1 MPKNQKDI
9 IEINKEHKKS
19 INIINQFK
27 SFLKSYRSASENT
40 IKSYTKDVMYF
51 FKVLGLT
58 EYDYNNLNTLKLLN
72 NEHMKM
78 WLIDRKKT
86 NSNRSISRQ
95 IISIKTLFI
104 FLDTIY
110 NITNEVFLGLNG
122 MKFNPNL
129 PKAINHDIIMTITQ
143 DIDKIMK
150 YKYNFEC
157 ERDKL
162 IILLLYSTGLRISEA
177 LQLKVKDIQLSTVRI
192 TGKGSKERI
201 VPILPI
207 IHKQLK
213 TYINAVK
220 NDKLPSDITE
230 KCIKSFFINN
240 KGKQLTARDIERVFQ
255 NIKNYKGLNAF
266 SPHIMRHS
274 FATSLLENGAN
285 IQQIKELLGH
295 ENLATTQKYTKIT
308 EKKLSEKLKK
318 IGW

>member
-1 MPKNQKDI
+1 MLEYKKNI
-9 IEINKEHKKS
+9 SKETKNTQNN
-19 INIINQFK
+19 INIIGEFK

-40 IKSYTKDVMYF
+40 VNSYIKDVMLF
-51 FKVLGLT
+51 FKILGLT
-58 EYDYNNLNTLKLLN
+58 EYDYNNLNKLKQLN
-72 NEHMKM
+72 NEHIKA

-95 IISIKTLFI
+95 IISIKTLFV

-110 NITNEVFLGLNG
+110 NITNEAFLGLNG
-122 MKFNPNL
+122 MKFNTNL
-129 PKAINHDIIMTITQ
+129 PKAINHDTIMSIVQ
-143 DIDKIMK
+143 NIDKIIK
-150 YKYNFEC
+150 YKYTFEC
-157 ERDKL
+157 ERDRL

-177 LQLKVKDIQLSTVRI
+177 LQLKTKDIKLTTVRI

-207 IHKQLK
+207 THEQLNI
-213 TYINAVK
+213 YIQAVK

-230 KCIKSFFINN
+230 KCIESFFVDR
-240 KGKQLTARDIERVFQ
+240 KGKKLTARDIERMFQ
-255 NIKNYKGLNAF
+255 HIKNYKGLNAF
-266 SPHIMRHS
+266 SPHVMRHS

-285 IQQIKELLGH
+285 IQQIQELLGH